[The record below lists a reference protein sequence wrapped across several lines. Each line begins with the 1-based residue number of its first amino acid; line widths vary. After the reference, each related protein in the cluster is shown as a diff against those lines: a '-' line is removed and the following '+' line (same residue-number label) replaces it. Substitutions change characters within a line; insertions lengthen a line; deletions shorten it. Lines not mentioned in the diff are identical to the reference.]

1 LLWRLQLDGDPV
13 QRRTYRNFIR
23 YPALHG
29 AGRPGSSARNFKPG
43 QGVSPSSSEHGMI
56 TSLSMCSDKV
66 SSSLIVAC
74 GMESGDLY
82 LHDCRYLATI
92 HSTGQKSDIHLS
104 EKVQKGDALAI
115 KTPCG
120 HPSTPPTTGMSLL
133 SQYLAGLIAEKK
145 QDARQFDYKAPVT
158 ICVTQAFVGTN
169 FDCGPYHLRKQR
181 S

>member
-1 LLWRLQLDGDPV
+1 
-13 QRRTYRNFIR
+13 
-23 YPALHG
+23 
-29 AGRPGSSARNFKPG
+29 
-43 QGVSPSSSEHGMI
+43 MI
-56 TSLSMCSDKV
+56 TSLSMCSNKV
-66 SSSLIVAC
+66 ASSLIVAC

-133 SQYLAGLIAEKK
+133 SQSLAGLSAEQK

-158 ICVTQAFVGTN
+158 FVSLKLSSEPILTVDLTTSGSNEADESGFHSILAISGCAGMVQTVKAIPQKARGLLSRLHFIQKVHVTLLPN
-169 FDCGPYHLRKQR
+169 
-181 S
+181 